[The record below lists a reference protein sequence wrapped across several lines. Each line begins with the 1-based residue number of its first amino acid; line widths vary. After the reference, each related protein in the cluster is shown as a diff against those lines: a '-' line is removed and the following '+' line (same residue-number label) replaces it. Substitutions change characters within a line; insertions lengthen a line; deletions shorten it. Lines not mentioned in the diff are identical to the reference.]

1 MELRQ
6 IRSFLSIAETL
17 HFGRTAELIHLSQPA
32 LSLQIRALEEEVG
45 VRLFERNRRKTTLTA
60 AGFAFRDDATRAL
73 SQLDQ
78 AVRRARL
85 AADGKLGLLRI
96 GFIST
101 AGSEI
106 VPNIVRQFR
115 ELNPEVEFSLRAIT
129 TADQVRMLET
139 GSLDIGFLRLP
150 IGGHAT
156 LDVVTVHR
164 EPFVLVVPAS
174 HKLAKRKRVR
184 LSEVSGQ
191 DFVMY
196 ERAYAPGFHDLIFGM
211 LRDAGIVPNIS
222 QTAAEI
228 ATLISLVDAH
238 MGIAILPA
246 SAVKH
251 SVASVIACEIADEI
265 PMSEIAL
272 VVSKR
277 VRAAVVDNFRIFC
290 AERVRS
296 GEELFIRSSKLT
308 PAPNTPAQCYRWCI
322 GCTEKRRQRRDAEL
336 RGGFVDRLTAE
347 RWRSRRASFLTS
359 MYGVVPSHFLGC
371 LHNYP
376 Y

>member
-32 LSLQIRALEEEVG
+32 LSLQIRALEEDVG

-60 AGFAFRDDATRAL
+60 AGVAFRDEAARAL

-78 AVRRARL
+78 AIRRAKL
-85 AADGKLGLLRI
+85 AAIGKLGLLRI

-106 VPNIVRQFR
+106 VPDIFRQFR

-150 IGGHAT
+150 IGEHSA

-164 EPFVLVVPAS
+164 ERFVLAVPVS

-184 LSEVSGQ
+184 LREVSGQ
-191 DFVMY
+191 NFVMY

-211 LRDAGIVPNIS
+211 LRDARIVPNIS
-222 QTAAEI
+222 QTAAELS
-228 ATLISLVDAH
+228 TLISLVDAH
-238 MGIAILPA
+238 MGVAILPL

-251 SVASVIACEIADEI
+251 SVASIVACDIVDRI
-265 PMSEIAL
+265 PMSEIGMA
-272 VVSKR
+272 
-277 VRAAVVDNFRIFC
+277 VRNGNRAPVVDNFRSF
-290 AERVRS
+290 ALKNS
-296 GEELFIRSSKLT
+296 GQPRNALY
-308 PAPNTPAQCYRWCI
+308 N
-322 GCTEKRRQRRDAEL
+322 
-336 RGGFVDRLTAE
+336 
-347 RWRSRRASFLTS
+347 RRA
-359 MYGVVPSHFLGC
+359 
-371 LHNYP
+371 
-376 Y
+376 